1 MVVWSRIQIVIVLI
15 ISLYAVRVSGDV
27 SCLDVQDCSETRYKP
42 ASTFNEP
49 HPFFSSFNSSKWYS
63 YIKLIEEQ
71 WALTPVDNTTTK
83 LCGESFKFVM
93 EDDLAVWKKR
103 GSITWA
109 EFVAAKSLG
118 VHYQIINH
126 TLYRETKCMFGPRC
140 KGIEHFILSII
151 DQLPNMEVI
160 INVFDYP
167 KVYPI
172 LY

>member
-1 MVVWSRIQIVIVLI
+1 MVVWSYIQTITVLI
-15 ISLYAVRVSGDV
+15 LLLYAVQVDGDA
-27 SCLDVQDCSETRYKP
+27 SCLDVQDCNETSYKL
-42 ASTFNEP
+42 AFNFNEP
-49 HPFFSSFNSSKWYS
+49 HPFFSSNNSSKWSS

-93 EDDLAVWKKR
+93 DDDLAVWKKR
-103 GSITWA
+103 GGITWA
-109 EFVAAKSLG
+109 EFVAAKPLG

-126 TLYRETKCMFGPRC
+126 TLYREKNCMFGPRC
-140 KGIEHFILSII
+140 EGVEHFILSII

-167 KVYPI
+167 KVYSI
-172 LY
+172 L